1 MTMLSMSMHPSDETL
16 SRLAD
21 QSEIERMRSRAGR
34 HAARC
39 ERCRGE
45 IAAIE
50 ALGEAVRAMPEP
62 ALPDAVLARVVERRR
77 SDEPL
82 APSPV
87 GGGAVSAKNG
97 EAQGRHWSTKK
108 RSAIAAA
115 AAVIVLAVLV
125 GPMWRRHILAAAA
138 PGRATM
144 LPLYP
149 KPGATVGLRFVPAS
163 NWTGG
168 DTLWVTGV
176 IDRRYLP
183 EGARRLGPT
192 PVASLLLRERDGGY
206 RGRVTLPGD
215 ALSGALTFM
224 TEPVAGPRTRR
235 VAKLLVLTSDA
246 SGARPSLDA
255 MESAVYH
262 DRSFMVEKTLGD
274 AFARW
279 APGHPMRWL
288 VDASRARRGPFDWL
302 QFFSSGERRFAQLT
316 TQLNARKNVRAGE
329 LAGMAGLAYRLEEPA
344 AAAEWTE
351 RLVREHPG
359 DPWTVDLRA
368 QEIHE
373 MELREAP
380 EDSIR
385 RLIPSL
391 DTLFMNAHG
400 QVADMYRVIMI
411 VGNHADSATQR
422 RWALRAARAGTFLPN
437 EFYGRQAILR
447 DPDMQDSVVAF
458 ARGTL
463 AVGTQPELWNSAAYI
478 ADARIERARAYSYL
492 ASVALARRQYR
503 AAVALTDS
511 ARLSECAAMGQDTR
525 ALALLALGD
534 TAAAL
539 PYLAAF
545 GKNSA
550 MLTPD
555 SASKLL
561 GSRFDQ
567 SRWRQAVDSV
577 EAVRQLCRRQ
587 AR

>member
-1 MTMLSMSMHPSDETL
+1 MTTLSMSMHPSDETL

-50 ALGEAVRAMPEP
+50 ALGEAVRAMAEP
-62 ALPDAVLARVVERRR
+62 ALPDAVRVRVAERRR
-77 SDEPL
+77 SEGLL
-82 APSPV
+82 APALV
-87 GGGAVSAKNG
+87 GAPAVAARNDN
-97 EAQGRHWSTKK
+97 APRRHWSTKK

-115 AAVIVLAVLV
+115 AAVIVLGALL
-125 GPMWRRHILAAAA
+125 GPMWRRHVLAAAA
-138 PGRATM
+138 PGQATM
-144 LPLYP
+144 FPLYP
-149 KPGATVGLRFVPAS
+149 RPGATVGLRFVPAPDRV
-163 NWTGG
+163 GG

-176 IDRRYLP
+176 IDRRYQP
-183 EGARRLGPT
+183 NAARAPGPT
-192 PVASLLLRERDGGY
+192 PVAALLLRERDGGY

-215 ALSGALTFM
+215 ALSGALTIM

-235 VAKLLVLTSDA
+235 LAKLLVLTADP

-262 DRSFMVEKTLGD
+262 DRSFMVEKTLSD

-288 VDASRARRGPFDWL
+288 VEVSRARRGPFDWL

-344 AAAEWTE
+344 AAAEWTD

-359 DPWTVDLRA
+359 DPWTIDLRA

-380 EDSIR
+380 EDSIQ

-391 DTLFMNAHG
+391 DTLFMQAHG

-422 RWALRAARAGTFLPN
+422 RWSLRAARAGRFFPN
-437 EFYGRQAILR
+437 EFFGRQVIFR
-447 DPDMQDSVVAF
+447 DPALQDSVEAF
-458 ARGTL
+458 AREVLAQGAKSTL
-463 AVGTQPELWNSAAYI
+463 SNSSIYMG
-478 ADARIERARAYSYL
+478 DPRIERARAYSYL

-503 AAVALTDS
+503 EAVALTDS
-511 ARLSECAAMGQDTR
+511 SRLSECAWMGQDTR
-525 ALALLALGD
+525 ALALIALGD

-545 GKNSA
+545 GKNSTV
-550 MLTPD
+550 LTAD
-555 SASKLL
+555 SARTRL
-561 GSRFDQ
+561 GSRFDPL
-567 SRWRQAVDSV
+567 RWQQAVDSV
-577 EAVRQLCRRQ
+577 DAARQACRRQ